1 MSVLIKGSLLI
12 CALFVV
18 HLWIKQV
25 MDTEENNQKME
36 ESLQTMNNSYT
47 EFQGKISQARKY
59 RHDIPKHLHIMEEA
73 VSDNSDRKYCEEE
86 LLNTIAC
93 MKAEKCLEQNI
104 NLKISFD
111 LKEKEILTKLP
122 IEKVGFSG
130 LVQNLL
136 DNAIEECSRILETSE
151 REIVWTISQTFEGIE
166 MQVENTCNNTEKIDF
181 VTQKE
186 DKKAHG
192 WGVKIIKETVNAA
205 GGRIDYI
212 KEGRD
217 RICAEVFLPF
227 VQCCSR
233 IPDL

>member
-1 MSVLIKGSLLI
+1 MSAAGKMIFLFLILLGI
-12 CALFVV
+12 QF
-18 HLWIKQV
+18 WIKKV
-25 MDTEENNQKME
+25 LNIEKDNKKIENTLKIME
-36 ESLQTMNNSYT
+36 QSYT
-47 EFQGKISQARKY
+47 ELQEQIDAVRKY

-73 VSDNSDRKYCEEE
+73 VSDNSDRKYCEDE

-93 MKAEKCLEQNI
+93 IKAEKCLEQNI
-104 NLKISFD
+104 NLKIGFD

-122 IEKVGFSG
+122 IEKVDFSG

-136 DNAIEECSRILETSE
+136 DNATEECSRIPETFE
-151 REIVWTISQTFEGIE
+151 REIVWTISQTSEGIE

-227 VQCCSR
+227 VQ
-233 IPDL
+233 